1 MIKKSIWS
9 EMYTKSWCEETGT
22 YQMGQQTRQ
31 PLNLPDILARVK
43 NLSILGLLFYLIF
56 LTLSKVLN
64 CNLDSGRHEELW
76 RAQTTLAEKAKENW
90 IPFEMKMR
98 HFKKG
103 SIKILT
109 DAKTEDEPADAGEY
123 EAW

>member
-1 MIKKSIWS
+1 
-9 EMYTKSWCEETGT
+9 MYTKSWCEETGT

-43 NLSILGLLFYLIF
+43 NLSILGLLFYSIF